1 MPEKIVEN
9 HKVDSFVY
17 SILGESGTLYE
28 ENNIPMNYVHGIDAR
43 IFPEVIAAM
52 EGAKINETKEIALS
66 PWQGFGEYDAN
77 KTITDKIEN
86 VPTEFQNI
94 GAEASFENESGE
106 QLIMTV
112 KSIENEEIIL
122 DGNHP
127 FAGKTMTFRVT
138 EKDIRDTT
146 AEEIGAGLVTDH
158 TYTAEKLH

>member
-9 HKVDSFVY
+9 HKVISFVY
-17 SILGESGTLYE
+17 SILDESGTLHE
-28 ENNIPMNYVHGIDAR
+28 ENNIPMNYVHGVNAR

-77 KTITDKIEN
+77 KPITDKIEN

-112 KSIENEEIIL
+112 KSIENEEIFL